1 MAFKIFAERLNQEL
15 DNMGVPQHDDE
26 RIEAFRRLI
35 DTQKFK
41 AASILHGE
49 IMPSTEILDKIARVL
64 EVDIDWLVG
73 KNNSESH

>member
-1 MAFKIFAERLNQEL
+1 MTFKAFAERLNQEL
-15 DNMGVPQHDDE
+15 DNMGVPQHNDE
-26 RIEAFRRLI
+26 RVEAFRRLI

-49 IMPSTEILDKIARVL
+49 IMPSPEVLDKIAKIL

-73 KNNSESH
+73 KHNTEHH

>member
-1 MAFKIFAERLNQEL
+1 MALKIFAERLNQEL

-49 IMPSTEILDKIARVL
+49 LMPSPEVLDKIANVL
-64 EVDIDWLVG
+64 EVDINWLLG
-73 KNNSESH
+73 KESPTSH

>member
-26 RIEAFRRLI
+26 RVEAFRRLI

-49 IMPSTEILDKIARVL
+49 IMPSPEILDKIAKVL
-64 EVDIDWLVG
+64 EVDIEWLVG
-73 KNNSESH
+73 KNDSASH

>member
-26 RIEAFRRLI
+26 RVEAFRRLI

-49 IMPSTEILDKIARVL
+49 IMPSPEILDKIAKVL

-73 KNNSESH
+73 KNDSPAH